1 MHLFLRDLCRQEGR
15 VAARENGM
23 STLERTISM
32 MKELPETDLLQIQDL
47 IRKLFPDHQFEIVDH
62 AAGNALNS
70 LLRKDFMEETEAL
83 LIFTRYWNGVNSNI
97 EAAEQKYVS
106 INA

>member
-83 LIFTRYWNGVNSNI
+83 LFTQDLAFTAKSVRKCSGC
-97 EAAEQKYVS
+97 K
-106 INA
+106 